1 MTPSVSSSRRRSIG
15 NTRLMSRRA
24 SVLSYAWCE
33 MARSACCAP
42 FGMTRKVGSPLR
54 LNGRSLRRCTP
65 PLETSA
71 TVLCASGLRSGVQG
85 ISPVARRLSWGSAMS
100 LLTQWPNAVPTGMT
114 PNRTALP
121 PAFISLIFMSASSEL
136 DHAAVDYQ
144 LRPHDERG
152 FAGREVKHRA
162 ADLIR
167 LAESLERDPLGDLL
181 LELPGRLF
189 RQSHAVEDRGRHCTG
204 AADVHSYSPVQKVG
218 RQGLGQVADG
228 GLGGPVDGG
237 ARHAHVR
244 VDRCVQDDGGAAR
257 QKRKRLLDGEE
268 GALEVGR
275 HGFVEKRFG
284 HVLEGDEL
292 ADAGVD
298 EQGVDPAESL
308 LDPVHRS

>member
-1 MTPSVSSSRRRSIG
+1 MTRSVSSSRRRSIG

-33 MARSACCAP
+33 MARSDCCAP
-42 FGMTRKVGSPLR
+42 FGMMRKVGSPLR
-54 LNGRSLRRCTP
+54 LNGRSLLRCTP

-85 ISPVARRLSWGSAMS
+85 ISPVASRLSCGSAMS

-121 PAFISLIFMSASSEL
+121 PAFISLILMSASSEL
-136 DHAAVDYQ
+136 DHAAVDHQ

-152 FAGREVKHRA
+152 FAGGE
-162 ADLIR
+162 
-167 LAESLERDPLGDLL
+167 
-181 LELPGRLF
+181 
-189 RQSHAVEDRGRHCTG
+189 
-204 AADVHSYSPVQKVG
+204 
-218 RQGLGQVADG
+218 
-228 GLGGPVDGG
+228 
-237 ARHAHVR
+237 
-244 VDRCVQDDGGAAR
+244 VQDDGGAAR

-284 HVLEGDEL
+284 HVLQGDEL

-298 EQGVDPAESL
+298 EQDVDPAESL
-308 LDPVHRS
+308 LDPVHRLRDLRDLREVGLEHQDIGPELPLRRLHGSVAPSRDVHRGPLSGERP